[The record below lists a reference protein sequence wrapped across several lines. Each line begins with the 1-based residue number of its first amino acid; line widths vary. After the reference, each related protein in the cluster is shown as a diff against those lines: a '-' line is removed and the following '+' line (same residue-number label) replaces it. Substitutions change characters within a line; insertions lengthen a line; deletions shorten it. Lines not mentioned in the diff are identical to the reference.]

1 MTTELFPTIDPAMQL
16 EIDALRSVIVV
27 RLVELA
33 TELDMLNALAMA
45 PRQQKN
51 FMVSAAAMLEQDEMI
66 RRSRKSLLL
75 QRAAG
80 MNPAVISRPPAPV
93 SIIDLLVQIHSA
105 LVGWEAKAWR
115 ALHAVPVRARNLV
128 DLSDQERLS
137 ELEARVHQIT
147 AVKWLVAVDADLESL
162 VDMSRAYLDG
172 EPKALMNAPCPW
184 CDRMS
189 LVIYKTQGVICCESE
204 SHTVK
209 RETCLC
215 SAGDDCGCTRGK
227 RHKWNRH
234 DGGWDRL
241 AAMLNRISEDK
252 TTTKAK

>member
-1 MTTELFPTIDPAMQL
+1 MTTELFPTIDPAKQL

-27 RLVELA
+27 RLVELGV
-33 TELDMLNALAMA
+33 ELDMLSALALA
-45 PRQQKN
+45 PRQEKN

-80 MNPAVISRPPAPV
+80 VNPPVISRPPAPV
-93 SIIDLLVQIHSA
+93 SILDLLAQIHSA
-105 LVGWEAKAWR
+105 LVGWETKAWR
-115 ALHAVPVRARNLV
+115 ILHAVPVSSRRL

-147 AVKWLVAVDADLESL
+147 DVKWLVAVDADLEQL
-162 VDMSRAYLDG
+162 IEMSRTYLDG
-172 EPKALMNAPCPW
+172 EPKGLMNAPCPW
-184 CDRMS
+184 CGRMT
-189 LVIYKTQGVICCESE
+189 LVIYKTQGVICCEAD
-204 SHTVK
+204 SHSGK

-227 RHKWNRH
+227 RHKWNRF

-241 AAMLNRISEDK
+241 AAMLDRNSEHS
-252 TTTKAK
+252 TTTKAN